1 MLRLGPH
8 IRLTQAEIDYLTH
21 ITGFAPGPIRR
32 LDDLHRYINKCKRHY
47 WGTSRATRTLHRM
60 IDDAYLGCLE
70 GHQLAAV

>member
-32 LDDLHRYINKCKRHY
+32 LDDLHRYINPVSYTHLTLP
-47 WGTSRATRTLHRM
+47 TSDL
-60 IDDAYLGCLE
+60 
-70 GHQLAAV
+70 V

>member
-21 ITGFAPGPIRR
+21 ITGFEPGPIRR

-47 WGTSRATRTLHRM
+47 WCSSRVA
-60 IDDAYLGCLE
+60 LE
-70 GHQLAAV
+70 